1 MGQILKNK
9 GQDRA
14 FQIVDEGTHIAICT
28 AVVGIGPQETHFG
41 EKEQLKIRFEIPLE
55 RVTYKDKDGI
65 DVEGPM
71 IVWKTYTASLN
82 EKANLRKDLES
93 WRSKKFT
100 DIELDGWDIGAIV
113 GKPCMITI
121 VHTENSGNIYA
132 NVATVTGIPKGTI
145 VPASENELIDFNFD
159 DYTDDQFETLP
170 EWLQIKVTDGQK
182 LRDEQEARV
191 AESKLKPDPDPTN
204 GQEISGP
211 TFVDDDI
218 PF

>member
-1 MGQILKNK
+1 MGQILKNS
-9 GQDRA
+9 GLDRE

-41 EKEQLKIRFEIPLE
+41 EKEQLKIRFEISLE
-55 RVTYKDKDGI
+55 RVTYTDKDGI
-65 DVEGPM
+65 EHEGPM

-100 DIELDGWDIGAIV
+100 DEELNGWDIGAIV

-121 VHTENSGNIYA
+121 VHSENNGKTYA
-132 NVATVTGIPKGTI
+132 NVATVTGVPKGTT
-145 VPASENELIDFNFD
+145 VPDAENDLIDFSFD
-159 DYTDDQFETLP
+159 DYTDDQFNTLP
-170 EWLQIKVTDGQK
+170 EWLQEKVGDGEK
-182 LRDEQEARV
+182 LRDVQKARAIEV
-191 AESKLKPDPDPTN
+191 DRASYAAKTAPVDNLTD
-204 GQEISGP
+204 
-211 TFVDDDI
+211 FVDDDI